1 MGRSGENISTEIIM
15 KEEFLAQIAEVF
27 EVEIGEINLDTKFKE
42 HDNWSSL
49 TSLTLF
55 AMLDD
60 VYSIN
65 ISDEE
70 LQQMNTLGEI
80 FSLING

>member
-1 MGRSGENISTEIIM
+1 MGRSRENISTEIIM

-70 LQQMNTLGEI
+70 LQQMNTLEEI

>member
-27 EVEIGEINLDTKFKE
+27 EVEIGEINLGTKFKE

>member
-1 MGRSGENISTEIIM
+1 M

-70 LQQMNTLGEI
+70 LQQMNTLEEI
-80 FSLING
+80 FRLING

>member
-1 MGRSGENISTEIIM
+1 M

-70 LQQMNTLGEI
+70 LQQMNTLEEI